1 VVRPGRVPAADR
13 DGMYACAS
21 ALVWPSRYEGFGAPV
36 LEAMRAGCAVIS
48 SDATCLPEVTGG
60 AAMLLDPLDTDAWVD
75 AIDRVVAD
83 PVDPCRACGGRARAC
98 PCLHRRPVGG
108 RAPRRVRSGP
118 RMRIVVLCPHFA
130 PDVAPTGEVIT
141 RIVTELAARGH
152 ELHVVTAL
160 PWYLHH
166 RVEPEWQGKVVR
178 RERTAWGS
186 ITRVHPFPTDKRSIP
201 QRALAF
207 GAFSALSGVLAAFGG
222 QGRRGALDVAAAHAR
237 AHRPARSRVRRSVAV
252 FNVQDVFPDVAV
264 ELGAITNR
272 RVIAGARWL
281 ERVTYERSAAVT
293 VLSDDLRDNLVAK
306 VHPAHAPKIRV
317 IPNFVDTSFITP
329 GERMN
334 SYRAE
339 LGIGVEPV
347 VMYAGNVGLS
357 QSLGLIAHA
366 ARELRDQHVTFVVNG
381 GGSGLVDL
389 RAACEGL
396 DNVRFAPLQP
406 KARLPEVLAAG
417 DIHLVP
423 LKRGL
428 AASSVPSK
436 SYSILAAG
444 RPLLASIDEGTEVA
458 RMVQEA
464 QCGVAVPPDDPA
476 AFLAALRSLLV
487 DPQASRAMGE
497 RGRAH
502 VERWLSPA
510 AVAQRYEE
518 LFEELVAARRGD
530 AAGRP
535 RRSRQLTGVR
545 GPLRATLDSS
555 WARHL
560 RPRRSLEHRRPDVR
574 PVLPVSPV

>member
-1 VVRPGRVPAADR
+1 
-13 DGMYACAS
+13 
-21 ALVWPSRYEGFGAPV
+21 
-36 LEAMRAGCAVIS
+36 
-48 SDATCLPEVTGG
+48 
-60 AAMLLDPLDTDAWVD
+60 
-75 AIDRVVAD
+75 
-83 PVDPCRACGGRARAC
+83 
-98 PCLHRRPVGG
+98 
-108 RAPRRVRSGP
+108 
-118 RMRIVVLCPHFA
+118 MRIVVLCPHFA

-222 QGRRGALDVAAAHAR
+222 RADVVLSMSPPLTLGLTGRLAA
-237 AHRPARSRVRRSVAV
+237 VLRRSVAV

-306 VHPAHAPKIRV
+306 VRPAHAPKIRV

-518 LFEELVAARRGD
+518 LFEELVAARR
-530 AAGRP
+530 R
-535 RRSRQLTGVR
+535 
-545 GPLRATLDSS
+545 
-555 WARHL
+555 
-560 RPRRSLEHRRPDVR
+560 
-574 PVLPVSPV
+574 